1 MHQKDNGPAE
11 QSCKNSD
18 TALVAVS
25 ELLMLT
31 KQILLLQLDFDNTH
45 AHISLVEGGPMQ
57 PATFLPFLP
66 LEGWQTFAELSCSAD
81 V

>member
-18 TALVAVS
+18 TVLVAVS

-31 KQILLLQLDFDNTH
+31 KQILLHQLDFDNTR

-57 PATFLPFLP
+57 PATSLPSLP
-66 LEGWQTFAELSCSAD
+66 LEGRQTFAEQSCSAD